1 MHIHDIPMR
10 IHDIAMRI
18 HDSPMQLWGVVIRL
32 CKLIYPSG
40 EVLNGAVQDF
50 PRRGLKKEYLTNNLK
65 KKNGN
70 Y

>member
-1 MHIHDIPMR
+1 MHIHDSSMQIP
-10 IHDIAMRI
+10 
-18 HDSPMQLWGVVIRL
+18 GVVIRL

>member
-1 MHIHDIPMR
+1 MSYKPKKIKGSKIRMAYR
-10 IHDIAMRI
+10 
-18 HDSPMQLWGVVIRL
+18 GVVIRL